1 MISRWL
7 LTTCIVVVTF
17 NVLADFKP
25 AKTWNRAKN
34 MLDDSVYFDHR
45 YTVYCGCE
53 YQSDNDSDGSGD
65 INADACGLNGVT
77 KMRHVRNTIQW
88 EHIVPASLMPVG
100 QYMCW
105 QKESEVKQCQD
116 KTGKVKKKNRSCCEA
131 VSPSGK
137 LMIFDLFNLAPSA
150 AQLNQY
156 RTNDPYG
163 EVPDN
168 ANYEGFGSS
177 CKVRDLNGTTSGPQ
191 GLFEPPDCK
200 KGDAARTWFYMRQAH
215 GVLIDKATEALFNSW
230 STQDP
235 VSPWER
241 IRHDR
246 IAKIQGNINPY
257 VHKIVPDVAGACS
270 WEVLAN

>member
-1 MISRWL
+1 MNINTLLIVIFTAIISG
-7 LTTCIVVVTF
+7 
-17 NVLADFKP
+17 NVYAEYKP
-25 AKTWNRAKN
+25 AKSWSSAKN
-34 MLDDSVYFDHR
+34 VLDDKVYVDHR
-45 YTVYCGCE
+45 YTFYCGCE
-53 YQSDNDSDGSGD
+53 FKSDNDSDGSGD
-65 INADACGLNGVT
+65 IDADACGLGGVS
-77 KMRHVRNTIQW
+77 KMRHVKDTIQW

-105 QKESEVKQCQD
+105 QKETEVKQCKNKQGIV
-116 KTGKVKKKNRSCCEA
+116 TKKNRTCCEK

-168 ANYEGFGSS
+168 SGYEGFGQR
-177 CKVRDLNGTTSGPQ
+177 CTARDLNGTSSGPD

-200 KGDAARTWFYMRQAH
+200 KGDAARTWFYMRLAH
-215 GVLIDKATEALFNSW
+215 GVHIDEATEALFNAW
-230 STQDP
+230 SAADP

-246 IAKIQGNINPY
+246 IAAIQKNVNPY
-257 VHKIVPDVAGACS
+257 VDKINPDPAGACS
-270 WEVLAN
+270 WEPK